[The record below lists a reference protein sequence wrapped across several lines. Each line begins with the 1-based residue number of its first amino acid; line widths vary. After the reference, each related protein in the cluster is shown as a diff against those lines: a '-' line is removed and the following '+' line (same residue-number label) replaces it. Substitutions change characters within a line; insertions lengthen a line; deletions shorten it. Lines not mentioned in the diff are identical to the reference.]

1 MRLLPRVGRRRCTP
15 AFGPL
20 ARITRA
26 DTRPLACRSGEAPEG
41 KLAPCYPLLP
51 AHRTQRGR
59 TLQAAG
65 EASCAEYAAWRAT
78 TTDRPPAPPLPR
90 SFPEV
95 EGWGSTRWHAA
106 QEEWKPSRS
115 QGTCPLLPC
124 PVSLQRSCPILLP
137 IPSVNQRLPSGPAVM
152 PTGLLLAVGTANSRI
167 LPESARALGAASVS
181 TQMSRLKS
189 PANRE
194 KRREM

>member
-1 MRLLPRVGRRRCTP
+1 PVGCSRAATRSAGRCMRLLPRVGRRRCTP

-115 QGTCPLLPC
+115 RWTCPLKPSPLGEPEVAIG
-124 PVSLQRSCPILLP
+124 PRRDAYRQATRRRDRELGEFVLALQADAPDVFAP
-137 IPSVNQRLPSGPAVM
+137 
-152 PTGLLLAVGTANSRI
+152 GLG
-167 LPESARALGAASVS
+167 E
-181 TQMSRLKS
+181 
-189 PANRE
+189 
-194 KRREM
+194 

>member
-1 MRLLPRVGRRRCTP
+1 MGGPPKDKVRHLPVGCSRAATRSAGRCMRLLPRVGRRRCTP

-65 EASCAEYAAWRAT
+65 EASCADYAAWRAT
-78 TTDRPPAPPLPR
+78 TTDRPPAPPLQR

-95 EGWGSTRWHAA
+95 EGWGSTR
-106 QEEWKPSRS
+106 
-115 QGTCPLLPC
+115 
-124 PVSLQRSCPILLP
+124 
-137 IPSVNQRLPSGPAVM
+137 
-152 PTGLLLAVGTANSRI
+152 
-167 LPESARALGAASVS
+167 
-181 TQMSRLKS
+181 
-189 PANRE
+189 
-194 KRREM
+194 